1 MKQKTVIIA
10 MFIIFVS
17 FIISTRLFYI
27 QIIDD
32 EYKKLAYRNAVK
44 KEYLIPERGFIYD
57 RNGKLLVSN
66 LPVYDV
72 MVTPKL
78 LKPFDTL
85 EFLKL
90 TNIDIETLRKNL
102 KKARRYSWSKPS
114 LVISKL
120 YKNEIALLQE
130 KIYKYPGFFIQRR
143 AIRKYHTK
151 SAANVLGFIREVNEK
166 ELKKDP
172 FYLPGDLIGK
182 AGVEKS
188 YEKYLRGNKGVKY
201 FLTDKLGRKIESYKN
216 GQNDTLAQVGKD
228 LQLSID
234 IDLQAFGDSL
244 MLGKRG
250 AIIAIEPKSGEILA
264 LVTAPTYAPEYLSG
278 RNSSKNF
285 SRLFLDK
292 YNKPLLDRGLQG
304 EYPPGS
310 PFKML
315 NGLIGLQEGV
325 ININSYFTC
334 NHGFRYGRKG
344 HMSCHCGAAGKKVRL
359 HWAISKSC
367 NTYFANTYL
376 NILNKY
382 ENAQEGIDI
391 WAKYLHNFGLG
402 KYLNT
407 DLPVGKKGLI
417 PDSKFYNRY
426 YAGNKWF
433 ASYTTSNGIGQ
444 GEVLTTPI
452 QLANVTAAIANK
464 GFFYTPHV
472 IKQIDNS
479 TNDINKQY
487 LTKHITGIDSI
498 YFSPIIEG
506 MASVYKTGT
515 AQYSNLK
522 DIKLCGKTGTS
533 ENKARINGKIVK
545 LPDHS
550 IFIAFGDKDD
560 PKIVVSVFIENGGFG
575 ATIAAPIA
583 TLMIEKYIKG
593 TITRTDL
600 LNKMNNTDLTK
611 IYQLQKNDK

>member
-1 MKQKTVIIA
+1 MKQKSVFIGFVII
-10 MFIIFVS
+10 FIS
-17 FIISTRLFYI
+17 FIISARLFYL
-27 QIIDD
+27 QIIDKK
-32 EYKKLAYRNAVK
+32 YKSLSLSNAVK
-44 KEYLIPERGFIYD
+44 KEYIIPERGYIYD
-57 RNGKLLVSN
+57 RNNKLLVSN
-66 LPVYDV
+66 LPIYDI
-72 MVTPKL
+72 MVTPKQ

-85 EFLKL
+85 LFLEYTGINKDYL
-90 TNIDIETLRKNL
+90 IKKI
-102 KKARRYSWSKPS
+102 KKAKKYSWSKPS
-114 LVISKL
+114 KIA
-120 YKNEIALLQE
+120 YKFNKEEIAYLQE
-130 KIYKYPGFFIQRR
+130 QIYKFPGFSLQRR

-151 SAANVLGFIREVNEK
+151 YASNVLGFIREVNDK
-166 ELKKDP
+166 ELAKDNY
-172 FYLPGDLIGK
+172 YLQGDLIGK

-188 YEKYLRGNKGVKY
+188 YEKILRGIKGVNY
-201 FLTDKLGRKIESYKN
+201 FLTDKLNKKIDSYHN
-216 GQNDTLAQVGKD
+216 GENDTISLVGKD
-228 LQLSID
+228 LQLTID

-417 PDSKFYNRY
+417 PDSKFYNHY

-600 LNKMNNTDLTK
+600 LKKMNNTDLTK